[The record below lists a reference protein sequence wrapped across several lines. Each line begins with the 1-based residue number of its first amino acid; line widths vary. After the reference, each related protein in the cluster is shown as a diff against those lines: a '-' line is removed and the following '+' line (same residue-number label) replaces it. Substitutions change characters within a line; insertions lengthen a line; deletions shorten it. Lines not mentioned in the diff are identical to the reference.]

1 METRFRYNPDVKSL
15 PAMIPAVIPLML
27 LMFPAMLTSLAVV
40 REKEMGSIMNLYV
53 TPVSRVEF
61 LIGKQIPYIV
71 MAMGNFFL
79 MIFLA
84 VTVFKVS
91 ITGSFLTLT
100 VAALLF
106 IIFATGFGLFTSV
119 FTSSQVAAIFI
130 TMLATLLPSVNYAG
144 LITPVSSLEGM
155 GRFIGEAFPTTHML
169 LISRG
174 VFSKALGFADLHHTF
189 LPLVLVIPVI
199 LVLSIV
205 LLKKQDS

>member
-1 METRFRYNPDVKSL
+1 
-15 PAMIPAVIPLML
+15 ML

-61 LIGKQIPYIV
+61 LVGKQIPYIV

-79 MIFLA
+79 MIFLT

-91 ITGSFLTLT
+91 ITGSFLALT

-155 GRFIGEAFPTTHML
+155 GRFIGETFPTTHML

-174 VFSKALGFADLHHTF
+174 VFSKALGFADLHNTF